1 MNQLIEAK
9 DFCLSPRCEGQLS
22 LTVVIMLLT
31 QPRRQHI
38 RIWREVNQFTLVL
51 QDEKMSKNMRF
62 YSHHENYDDNYT
74 SVDFWSG
81 TWPLIASGINKELDG
96 TNEFIELETK
106 PLILPSWV
114 RLDCKQLAL
123 PENFCEF

>member
-9 DFCLSPRCEGQLS
+9 DFCLTPRCEDQLS
-22 LTVVIMLLT
+22 LTVVMTLLT

-51 QDEKMSKNMRF
+51 QDEKMSRNMRF
-62 YSHHENYDDNYT
+62 YSHHEDYGDNYT

-81 TWPLIASGINKELDG
+81 AWPLIASGINKELDG
-96 TNEFIELETK
+96 TNECIELEIE

-114 RLDCKQLAL
+114 RFESNKLAL

>member
-9 DFCLSPRCEGQLS
+9 DFWLSPRFEGQVS
-22 LTVVIMLLT
+22 LTVEMQLVT
-31 QPRRQHI
+31 QPLRQNI
-38 RIWREVNQFTLVL
+38 RIWREDSQFTLVL
-51 QDEKMSKNMRF
+51 QDARNSRNFRF
-62 YSHHENYDDNYT
+62 YSYDADYEDNYT

-81 TWPLIASGINKELDG
+81 TWPSIASGINKELEG

-114 RLDCKQLAL
+114 RLDCNQLAL

>member
-22 LTVVIMLLT
+22 LSVVMTLLT

-38 RIWREVNQFTLVL
+38 RIWREIDQFTLVL
-51 QDEKMSKNMRF
+51 QDEKMSRNMRF
-62 YSHHENYDDNYT
+62 YSHHEDYEDNYT

-81 TWPLIASGINKELDG
+81 TWPSIASGINKELEG

-114 RLDCKQLAL
+114 RLDCNQLAL